1 MFLYQSAKF
10 LSEKPFTASFIMFS
24 VCKKSIIL
32 YRMPSCRYQNG
43 IFFLQTSWNT
53 PQMPQA
59 SRAFV
64 VKVARR
70 AVHDKNKCESVSG
83 NAVLAFRNRVV
94 LRTLLFRQAMRA
106 FGVIRTRIV
115 ATSSRFHD
123 AHRALCGFSTL
134 FYGWLSI
141 FCQLIEA
148 SRRFAYL

>member
-94 LRTLLFRQAMRA
+94 LRTSWSRTLSVLVKVFARLGQDVQTSWSRCSEDTVVSASDEGFWCDKNAHCCYKLA
-106 FGVIRTRIV
+106 F
-115 ATSSRFHD
+115 S
-123 AHRALCGFSTL
+123 
-134 FYGWLSI
+134 
-141 FCQLIEA
+141 
-148 SRRFAYL
+148 

>member
-10 LSEKPFTASFIMFS
+10 LSEKPFVASFIMFS

-43 IFFLQTSWNT
+43 ILFLQTSWNT

-59 SRAFV
+59 SRTFV

-94 LRTLLFRQAMRA
+94 LRTSWSRTLSVLVKVFARLGQGVQTSWSRCSEDTVVSASDEGFWCDKNAHCCYKLA
-106 FGVIRTRIV
+106 F
-115 ATSSRFHD
+115 S
-123 AHRALCGFSTL
+123 
-134 FYGWLSI
+134 
-141 FCQLIEA
+141 
-148 SRRFAYL
+148 